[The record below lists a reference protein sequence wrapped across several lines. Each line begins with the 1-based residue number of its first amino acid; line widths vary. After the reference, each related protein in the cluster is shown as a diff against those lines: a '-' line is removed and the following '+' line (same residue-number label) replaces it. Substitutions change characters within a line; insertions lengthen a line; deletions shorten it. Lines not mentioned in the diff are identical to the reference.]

1 MRLQSYPGAILFL
14 IFLAAQPSLVRAD
27 EREDFFES
35 KIRPILIDTCFRCH
49 GGIKTSGGLRLD
61 SREALLKGGD
71 SGPALVIGKPEES
84 LLIRAIRR
92 QADISAMPPEK
103 EKALKS
109 EQIAYF
115 EKWVKEGANWPSKSA
130 KFLAAKHW
138 SFEPVRDWPPPR
150 ISNDSLKQNSIDAF
164 LHSRQ
169 IKSGLKAAKPAD
181 KLILIRRATLDL
193 TGLPPTPAEIDIFLK
208 DTSPGAYASL
218 IERLLKSPAYGER
231 WGRHW
236 LDIVRYA
243 DTAGDTADYPVPQAW
258 RYRNYVIDS
267 FNADKPY
274 DQFLREQIAGD
285 ILANQ
290 GPREKYA
297 EQVIATG
304 YLAIS
309 RRFGFD
315 SENYQYLTIQDTID
329 TLGQSILGLSLGCA
343 RCHDHKFD
351 AISMKDYYGLY
362 AIFDSS
368 RYAFPGSEQKQ
379 RNSLMVPLEPPAESQ
394 LKWREFQRQVA
405 QLSREL
411 SREKQSLPVSIQHS
425 LHEMDGD
432 FEMQAPAAGGSN
444 GVLVPPWLYEG
455 KIAVTN
461 AAQSPFQNLYPSGK
475 AGISIS
481 SGAEDYSVKQALYPI
496 YTDSNSSHLY
506 VNLDFRVGN
515 GNLPAKGMHRFR
527 LDSIGSVPVF
537 EILISADALTLKS
550 GASIERLGAI
560 QPNQWYNLQLDLD
573 LKNRKISGRYGF
585 PGSTS
590 EFKEKSISQEW
601 MGRIESVELD
611 SVNQQQ
617 KHPAIDYDNIG
628 VQLSPIPAFSEK
640 PPAANND
647 KKLDRVSIAEQ
658 LQAIAG
664 IDGDF
669 ESQANDQPPIAP
681 WNAGPNSAVKLS
693 VNSQSPFENLYEKG
707 QLGIHMPNRGE
718 YDGFGQALPK
728 LSPNPQGLL
737 YLGFDFR
744 CESQAAGGNG
754 SWRYYI
760 GHGPGQSAAVEL
772 FFNGEKFFRQS
783 GDAREAVGSL
793 VCGQWYQLQLTLDLK
808 LKSYRGSLTSH
819 TGRVT
824 FEGQFATGW
833 DGTLNHTFIDSYGH
847 IGGVRPSLDADNFVI
862 QNKPL
867 PAFDGPPPRQ
877 IRWRGIAVLRLWNY
891 ALSYCGWK
899 QTKGFL
905 ARSSSKAPLR

>member
-1 MRLQSYPGAILFL
+1 M
-14 IFLAAQPSLVRAD
+14 
-27 EREDFFES
+27 
-35 KIRPILIDTCFRCH
+35 
-49 GGIKTSGGLRLD
+49 
-61 SREALLKGGD
+61 
-71 SGPALVIGKPEES
+71 
-84 LLIRAIRR
+84 
-92 QADISAMPPEK
+92 
-103 EKALKS
+103 
-109 EQIAYF
+109 
-115 EKWVKEGANWPSKSA
+115 
-130 KFLAAKHW
+130 
-138 SFEPVRDWPPPR
+138 
-150 ISNDSLKQNSIDAF
+150 
-164 LHSRQ
+164 
-169 IKSGLKAAKPAD
+169 KAAKPAD

-867 PAFDGPPPRQ
+867 PAFDGPRQGKSVGEESPCSDYGITRSATAAGSRQRVFSKKLIEGPFEMTYGVVEGTPHNVAIQLRGEPDKPGEMVPRSLIRSLGGNALPPNIVGSGRLELANWLTRADNPLTARVIVNRIWQ
-877 IRWRGIAVLRLWNY
+877 HHFGRGLVKTPNDFGVRGLPPTHPELLDHLASHFMKNGWSIKEMHRLIM
-891 ALSYCGWK
+891 LSSAY
-899 QTKGFL
+899 QQ
-905 ARSSSKAPLR
+905 SSIPDSSESSTRKNLDISDLYISFPRPTHECRRDSGLDSCR